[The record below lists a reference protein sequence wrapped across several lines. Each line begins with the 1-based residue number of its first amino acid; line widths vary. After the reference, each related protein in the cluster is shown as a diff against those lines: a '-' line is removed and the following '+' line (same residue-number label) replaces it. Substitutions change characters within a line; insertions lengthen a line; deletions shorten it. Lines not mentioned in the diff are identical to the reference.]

1 MFSDK
6 IKAQI
11 FGFVQE
17 LVPQHALSKF
27 IGRGAAST
35 TEWVK
40 DAAISG
46 FRFFFNVNLREAE
59 FEDPKAYSSFNHFFT
74 RALKPDAR
82 PLPLEANAFV
92 SPADGA
98 VSESGPITA
107 GRLIQAKNHD
117 YRLDELLPV
126 QTQDWMPYV
135 NGDFATIYLAPSD
148 YHRVHMPMDATLVKT
163 VYVPGKLYSVNQATA
178 SSIPR
183 LFAKNERLIAFFET
197 AQGPLCMVL
206 VGAMIV
212 SGIETVFNGLYR
224 TRQGELLWDDHP
236 RSSDGEKIVFQKGD
250 EFGRF
255 LLGSTV
261 ILLTAPGM
269 VSYHEFTAA
278 QKVKC
283 RGQIGRLSIG

>member
-1 MFSDK
+1 MISEK
-6 IKAQI
+6 TKAHF

-17 LVPQHALSKF
+17 LVPQHGLSRL
-27 IGRGAAST
+27 IGAVAAST

-40 DAAISG
+40 NAAIAV
-46 FRFFFNVNLREAE
+46 FRYFFKVNLQEAE

-82 PLPLEANAFV
+82 PLPTEADAFV

-98 VSESGPITA
+98 VSESGPIVA

-126 QTQDWMPYV
+126 PLQDWTPFV

-148 YHRVHMPMDATLVKT
+148 YHRVHMPMDATLLKT

-183 LFAKNERLIAFFET
+183 LFAKNERLIAFFDT

-224 TRQGELLWDDHP
+224 TRQGELLWNDQP
-236 RSSDGEKIVFQKGD
+236 LTSAGEQIIFKKGD

-261 ILLTAPGM
+261 ILLTAPKM
-269 VSYHEFTAA
+269 VSYYEFTQG
-278 QKVKC
+278 QKVRC
-283 RGQIGRLSIG
+283 RGKIGHIL